1 MKKMKKWNIEINW
14 NGAYGSADEWQVANE
29 DGPIVAATAE
39 EAEDMLGPE
48 FLAERM
54 STIEDGEMVSVA
66 GAEYRVVE
74 VE

>member
-39 EAEDMLGPE
+39 EAEDMISPE

-54 STIEDGEMVSVA
+54 SAIEDGEMVSVA

>member
-14 NGAYGSADEWQVANE
+14 NGAYGSAEWQVANE

-39 EAEDMLGPE
+39 EAEDMISPE

-54 STIEDGEMVSVA
+54 STINEDGEMAPVE